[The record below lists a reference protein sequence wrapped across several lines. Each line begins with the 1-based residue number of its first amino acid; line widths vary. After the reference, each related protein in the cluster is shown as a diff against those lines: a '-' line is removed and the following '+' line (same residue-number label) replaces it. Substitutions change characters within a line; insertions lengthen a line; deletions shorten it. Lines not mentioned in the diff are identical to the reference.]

1 MRVLLDE
8 CLPKRLK
15 REFKPPYSALSVAEI
30 GWSGITNGRL
40 LSLATPKFD
49 AFLTSDTN
57 LEFQQNLGDLSL
69 IIVVLFAPSNDI
81 TVLVPL
87 IPAVIKALEDA
98 EPGQVVH
105 IGR

>member
-1 MRVLLDE
+1 MRLLLDE

-15 REFKPPYSALSVAEI
+15 REFKPPHSALTVGDA

-40 LSLATPKFD
+40 LWLAAPKFD
-49 AFLTSDTN
+49 VFLTSDTN
-57 LEFQQNLGDLSL
+57 LEHQQNLPDLSL

-81 TVLVPL
+81 AILKPLV
-87 IPAVIKALEDA
+87 PAVIDALA
-98 EPGQVVH
+98 NAKPGQVLH

>member
-15 REFKPPYSALSVAEI
+15 REFTPPHTALSVGEI
-30 GWSGITNGRL
+30 GWSGVTNGRL
-40 LSLATPKFD
+40 LSLAAPKFD
-49 AFLTSDTN
+49 VFLTSDTN
-57 LEFQQNLGDLSL
+57 LEFQQNLSDQSL

-81 TVLVPL
+81 RVLVPL
-87 IPAVIKALEDA
+87 IPAVIEALADA
-98 EPGQVVH
+98 RPGQVLH